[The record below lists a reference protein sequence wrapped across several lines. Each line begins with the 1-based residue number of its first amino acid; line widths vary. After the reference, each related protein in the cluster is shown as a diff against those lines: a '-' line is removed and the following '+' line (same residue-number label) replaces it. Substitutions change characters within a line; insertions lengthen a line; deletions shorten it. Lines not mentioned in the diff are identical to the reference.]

1 VLSSYGDHEVCKTHV
16 GAALE
21 ENEVLLMKSGRVLAA
36 FAFLVASGLGAAG
49 SPPARVP
56 VNRAEMAA
64 RVRGELLFAWR
75 TYEKHA
81 WGHDELKPVSKTAK
95 DWYGDSLLMT
105 PVDSL
110 DTLILMG
117 FKDEAEKAKTLI
129 IEKLSFDKD
138 IVVKNFEITIR
149 LLGGLLSGYQ
159 MTGDERLL
167 RLAEDLGT
175 RLLPAFDS
183 PTGMPYMYVNLK
195 TGKTKGSRSNPAEIG
210 TLVLEFGTLARLT
223 NKPVFFDKAKKA
235 LVELYKRQSK
245 LGLVGEE
252 IDVET
257 GEWATHDCHVGGG
270 IDSYYEYLLKCSR
283 FFGDKDC
290 EEMWRTSL
298 RALNLYLA
306 DDAPTGLWY
315 GQANMTTGKRTAT
328 EFGALHAFL
337 PAVLALGGDL
347 RHARRLED
355 SCFKMWTQNGI
366 EPEVLDYRTMKVTSP
381 GYQLRPEI
389 MESAYYLYHYTK
401 DPRYLEMGR
410 TFFEALV
417 AHCRTDAGYT
427 VLKSVI
433 TKEKGDLMP
442 SYFLAETLKYL
453 YLLFAPETTLDL
465 DRVVFNTEAHPF
477 RRTW

>member
-1 VLSSYGDHEVCKTHV
+1 MSFVFMKTGRV
-16 GAALE
+16 VAAI
-21 ENEVLLMKSGRVLAA
+21 VLLGASVLAA
-36 FAFLVASGLGAAG
+36 AGA
-49 SPPARVP
+49 PPARVP
-56 VNRAEMAA
+56 VRRTELAA
-64 RVRGELLFAWR
+64 RVREELLFAWR
-75 TYEKHA
+75 AYEEYA
-81 WGHDELKPVSKTAK
+81 WGHDELKPVSKTPR
-95 DWYGDSLLMT
+95 DWYGESLLMT

-117 FKDEAEKAKTLI
+117 FKDEAEKAKALI
-129 IEKLSFDKD
+129 LEKLSFDKD
-138 IVVKNFEITIR
+138 IFVKNFEVTIR
-149 LLGGLLSGYQ
+149 LLGGLLSSYQ

-167 RLAEDLGT
+167 ELAEGLGT
-175 RLLPAFDS
+175 RLLPVFDS

-210 TLVLEFGTLARLT
+210 TLILEFGTLGRLT
-223 NKPVFFDKAKKA
+223 DKPVFFDKAKKA
-235 LVELYKRQSK
+235 LVELYKRRSK

-257 GEWATHDCHVGGG
+257 GEWISRDSHVGGG

-283 FFGDKDC
+283 LFGDKEC
-290 EEMWRTSL
+290 ESMWRESL
-298 RALNLYLA
+298 RALNKHLA

-315 GQANMTTGKRTAT
+315 GQADMTTGKRTAT

-347 RHARRLED
+347 RHAKRLED
-355 SCFKMWTQNGI
+355 SCFKMWNLHGI

-381 GYQLRPEI
+381 GYPLRPEI
-389 MESAYYLYHYTK
+389 MESAYYLFHDTS

-427 VLKSVI
+427 VLKSVV

-442 SYFLAETLKYL
+442 SYFLAETMKYL
-453 YLLFAPETTLDL
+453 YLLFAEDATFDF
-465 DRVVFNTEAHPF
+465 DRVVFNTEAHPL
-477 RRTW
+477 RRAW